1 MANEMYLSTAPDQ
14 WVPELAGSYA
24 DQAMAA
30 AAVAY
35 RVSTL
40 QPISATKIR
49 IPVYTKDPASAW
61 VAEGATLDV
70 EAADLD
76 GIDVEPKTVA
86 VLSKI
91 SRQFFDDQGQLSTA
105 IIEGQGRD
113 IGYKIDAALFGS
125 NAGQADQPSGLEDL
139 TGVKSID
146 AGTAWTDL
154 DTFAEAKLHAEQ
166 LGETIDNFVAHPD
179 DALSLSTLK
188 DETDSVRPLI
198 GGTAQAG
205 ATTVL
210 GVPLLVSD
218 AVTSGT
224 VWGLP
229 KRHVVLVQRNQVVS
243 EVDTG
248 VYFGSLSL
256 ALRSF
261 ARVGFAFTRPAAVC
275 KVSLDTAGS

>member
-1 MANEMYLSTAPDQ
+1 MANEMYLSTAPEQ

-30 AAVAY
+30 AAIAY
-35 RVSTL
+35 RVATL
-40 QPISATKIR
+40 QTINVTKIR
-49 IPVYTKDPASAW
+49 IPTYTGDPASAW
-61 VAEGATLDV
+61 VAEGASLDV
-70 EAADLD
+70 EAATLD

-113 IGYKIDAALFGS
+113 IGYKIDAALFGD
-125 NAGQADQPSGLEDL
+125 NTGHADQPAGLENVSG
-139 TGVKSID
+139 TKVIN
-146 AGTAWTDL
+146 AGAAWADL
-154 DTFAEAKLHAEQ
+154 DTFAEAKLHAET

-205 ATTVL
+205 ATTIL

-229 KRHVVLVQRNQVVS
+229 KRHVVLVQRNQAVS
-243 EVDTG
+243 EIDSG

-261 ARVGFAFTRPAAVC
+261 ARVAFAFTRPAAVC
-275 KVSLDTAGS
+275 RIELDGGS